1 MLNGLLPQ
9 SGTVQDK
16 KHAFKTCSSIQGSF
30 PPLIWPTYIYVD
42 ITHITNAPNLTH
54 FLSFLT
60 YVHVYTAS
68 DLKTGAREQ
77 G

>member
-1 MLNGLLPQ
+1 MLIGLLPQ

-42 ITHITNAPNLTH
+42 ITHITNAPNLTL
-54 FLSFLT
+54 FLHT
-60 YVHVYTAS
+60 YMYILQVV
-68 DLKTGAREQ
+68 
-77 G
+77 